1 MPGNSLEEARFDHV
15 SDTGELVFV
24 SGAGKFAVK
33 VDEALERAILEA
45 KQIRSEVQEE
55 QKTRIPPTLPISQ
68 IQSLIRAGADPARVA
83 ERYSL
88 SEALVRRFLGFGR
101 NGKAICDR
109 AVSRRSSAE
118 GKPRTHAFRTDRT
131 HFCGSAGAL
140 GRCDLEGHQT
150 WMEPWKI
157 SAQFVSSGHNVCA
170 EWSWNMHDNA
180 VSCLNSAA
188 RKLIGEQDT
197 SKEGHAEKHADE
209 NFLVSLNLP
218 GNSARSARIEQTV
231 SAWNTPEPSMPA
243 ARPAAAPSV
252 PIAPIGG
259 VSNESDTPDTPN
271 APAIASD
278 LPLPSR
284 PENPAAGAN
293 TASATNT
300 DTRNTVPSTP
310 EPASNMANENQTLD
324 PHSQNTTKSKRRAG
338 RSAVPSW
345 DEIPVWRLKLG
356 HVDQAGNVGFEHGE
370 RPVHAWQ
377 VHRLFCLRT

>member
-33 VDEALERAILEA
+33 IDEALERAILEA

-88 SEALVRRFLGFGR
+88 SEALVRRFSASVETEKQYAIEQFLAVPAPKESRVRTLSELIERTFAAARVRLEDVTWKATRLG
-101 NGKAICDR
+101 
-109 AVSRRSSAE
+109 
-118 GKPRTHAFRTDRT
+118 
-131 HFCGSAGAL
+131 L
-140 GRCDLEGHQT
+140 
-150 WMEPWKI
+150 EPWKI

-231 SAWNTPEPSMPA
+231 SAWNTPEPSMPV
-243 ARPAAAPSV
+243 ARPSAAPSV
-252 PIAPIGG
+252 PIMPIGAP
-259 VSNESDTPDTPN
+259 NEFDTPN
-271 APAIASD
+271 TSSMTADVP
-278 LPLPSR
+278 PSSQ
-284 PENPAAGAN
+284 PENTMTTTDANATGNAQNTVAPTSDTASNTAN
-293 TASATNT
+293 T
-300 DTRNTVPSTP
+300 
-310 EPASNMANENQTLD
+310 NQTPD

-345 DEIPVWRLKLG
+345 DEI
-356 HVDQAGNVGFEHGE
+356 
-370 RPVHAWQ
+370 
-377 VHRLFCLRT
+377 LFGD

>member
-33 VDEALERAILEA
+33 IDEALERAILEA

-88 SEALVRRFLGFGR
+88 SEALVRRFSASVETEKQYAIEQFLAVPAPKESRVRTLSELIERTFAAARVRLEDVTWKATRLG
-101 NGKAICDR
+101 
-109 AVSRRSSAE
+109 
-118 GKPRTHAFRTDRT
+118 
-131 HFCGSAGAL
+131 L
-140 GRCDLEGHQT
+140 
-150 WMEPWKI
+150 EPWKI

-209 NFLVSLNLP
+209 NFLVSLNH
-218 GNSARSARIEQTV
+218 GTR
-231 SAWNTPEPSMPA
+231 
-243 ARPAAAPSV
+243 
-252 PIAPIGG
+252 
-259 VSNESDTPDTPN
+259 
-271 APAIASD
+271 
-278 LPLPSR
+278 PSR
-284 PENPAAGAN
+284 PCLRPVPRQRLPFRSRQSAACLMNPTRLTRRTRQPSHPTCLCRADRRTLLQEPIQPAQQTPTHAIPFHPRRSLLRTWRTRTRHLTRIARTPPNRSGVPDVPPCQAG
-293 TASATNT
+293 
-300 DTRNTVPSTP
+300 
-310 EPASNMANENQTLD
+310 
-324 PHSQNTTKSKRRAG
+324 TKSCLATEVRPRRSS
-338 RSAVPSW
+338 R
-345 DEIPVWRLKLG
+345 ECRIR
-356 HVDQAGNVGFEHGE
+356 
-370 RPVHAWQ
+370 AW
-377 VHRLFCLRT
+377 

>member
-33 VDEALERAILEA
+33 IDEALERAILEA

-88 SEALVRRFLGFGR
+88 SEALVRRFSASVETEKQYAIEQFLAVPAPKESRVRTLSELIERTFAAARVRLEDVTWKATRLG
-101 NGKAICDR
+101 
-109 AVSRRSSAE
+109 
-118 GKPRTHAFRTDRT
+118 
-131 HFCGSAGAL
+131 L
-140 GRCDLEGHQT
+140 
-150 WMEPWKI
+150 EPWKI

-243 ARPAAAPSV
+243 ARLPFRSRQSAACLMNPTRLTRRTRQPSHPTCLCRADRRTLLQEPIQPAQQTPTHAIPFHPRRSLLRTWRTRTRHLTRIARTPPNRSGV
-252 PIAPIGG
+252 PDVP
-259 VSNESDTPDTPN
+259 PCQ
-271 APAIASD
+271 
-278 LPLPSR
+278 
-284 PENPAAGAN
+284 AG
-293 TASATNT
+293 
-300 DTRNTVPSTP
+300 
-310 EPASNMANENQTLD
+310 
-324 PHSQNTTKSKRRAG
+324 TKSCLATEVRPRRSS
-338 RSAVPSW
+338 R
-345 DEIPVWRLKLG
+345 ECRIR
-356 HVDQAGNVGFEHGE
+356 
-370 RPVHAWQ
+370 AW
-377 VHRLFCLRT
+377 